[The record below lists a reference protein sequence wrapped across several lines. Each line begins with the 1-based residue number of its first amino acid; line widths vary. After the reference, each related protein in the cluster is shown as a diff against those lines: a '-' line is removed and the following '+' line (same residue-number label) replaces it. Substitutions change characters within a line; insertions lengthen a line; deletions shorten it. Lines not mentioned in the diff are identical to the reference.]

1 MHKIADKLMQVKH
14 RIQQA
19 TRLSG
24 RKAETITLLAVSK
37 KQPLS
42 AIEEAW
48 EAGQRHFGENYL
60 QEALEKIH
68 SCTKAEI
75 TWHFIGPVQGNK
87 ARGIAEN
94 FSWVHSVDR
103 LKVAQKLSKHRP
115 PELGDLNVCIQVN
128 IDDEDSKSGV
138 SIEEAADLAKKV
150 SKLPGL
156 KLRGLMTIPAKD
168 VNMKEENNAF
178 ERLRLLLGELKL
190 HHKRLADLDTLS
202 MGMSADLEAAVWEGS
217 TILRVGTDIF
227 GARD

>member
-24 RKAETITLLAVSK
+24 RKGEEITLLAVSK

-60 QEALEKIH
+60 QEALEKI
-68 SCTKAEI
+68 KAFNKNDVV
-75 TWHFIGPVQGNK
+75 WHFIGPIQGNK

-94 FSWVHSVDR
+94 FSWVHSVDK

-115 PELGDLNVCIQVN
+115 AELGDLNVCIQVN

-138 SIEEAADLAKKV
+138 SVDEAADLAKKV

-156 KLRGLMTIPAKD
+156 KLRGLMAIPAKD
-168 VNMKEENNAF
+168 VDMKEENNAF
-178 ERLRLLLGELKL
+178 ARLRLLFGELKL

-202 MGMSADLEAAVWEGS
+202 IGMSADLEAAIWEGS